1 MQAATSLQDSLGEH
15 PQKLSDN
22 IAVWSEMK
30 DLMVKYNCLSL
41 GEGAPNLMPPQFLID
56 DMTAAMQAG
65 HNQYTRTF
73 GVPALVNKIAAVYGP
88 KLGREINAM
97 KEVLVTQGANG
108 ALCAFINAFCNKGEQ
123 VVSFEPMFPLYLDHA
138 EFCGGSMLGVPLNL
152 VDGIWK
158 FDPEQLRAALSK
170 PTSKVFVFNTPHNP
184 TGKVFTVEEMQQIS
198 DILDDCP
205 HVLVLSDEVYDFATF
220 DGRTHTSFATV
231 GNNWDRTI
239 SIFSGGKLFNATGW
253 KIGWTIGPEKLIH
266 HGCIIANTVFYCFNT
281 PGQVAVATSLDR
293 HEKPGYNE
301 AGNSFVEDTR
311 ALFESNRDFLKQ
323 SLTEMAMPW
332 TPVLVEGGYFLMAD
346 ITACVDLIP
355 EKYKTTHEYEP
366 EDGRAPIA
374 KYRLNM
380 PDGRIPLDLAFC
392 RWMAIE
398 KGVTMMPN
406 SFFYH
411 KSSPTMN
418 DQYVR
423 LAICKDRQSTEAA
436 AARLR
441 TALD

>member
-1 MQAATSLQDSLGEH
+1 
-15 PQKLSDN
+15 
-22 IAVWSEMK
+22 MK
-30 DLMVKYNCLSL
+30 DLMVKYNGLSL
-41 GEGAPNLMPPQFLID
+41 GEGAPNLMPPQFLIE

-73 GVPALVNKIAAVYGP
+73 GVPALVQKIAAVYGP
-88 KLGREINAM
+88 KLGREVNAM

-108 ALCAFINAFCNKGEQ
+108 ALGSFISAFCNPGDS
-123 VVSFEPMFPLYLDHA
+123 VVAFEPMFPLYLDHC
-138 EFCGGSMLGVPLNL
+138 EFATSGGQITGVPLRL

-158 FDPEQLRAALSK
+158 FDAAELRAALSK

-184 TGKVFTVEEMQQIS
+184 TGKVFTQEEMQQIS

-205 HVLVLSDEVYDFATF
+205 HVLTLSDEVYDFATF
-220 DGRTHTSFATV
+220 DGRQHLHFATV

-281 PGQVAVATSLDR
+281 PGQVAMANSLD
-293 HEKPGYNE
+293 KASAPGYNDK
-301 AGNSFVEDTR
+301 GQSFTEDTR
-311 ALFESNRDFLKQ
+311 DLFCANRDY
-323 SLTEMAMPW
+323 LTEICTSMAMPW
-332 TPVLVEGGYFLMAD
+332 KPVPCEGGYFLMCD
-346 ITACVDLIP
+346 ITSCTDLIP
-355 EKYKTTHEYEP
+355 EKYKTTHDYEP
-366 EDGRAPIA
+366 EDGRPPVA

-380 PDGRIPLDLAFC
+380 PDGTIPMDLAFC

-411 KSSPTMN
+411 RNSPTMN

-423 LAICKDRQSTEAA
+423 LAICKDRQSTTAA
-436 AARLR
+436 AERLR
-441 TALD
+441 DALN